1 MRCLIKG
8 AEFTI
13 KPLRVSPQNCLR
25 RLKGSEPF
33 YTVNYTEYHPMKTD
47 SMTNLLKQNN
57 AEISVVKA
65 NKILVAMELLENKE
79 RPSSKYEGKIKK
91 YKALTS
97 KGLVYGINKE
107 NPSSPGQTTP
117 HYYVEKFDELF
128 SLIQKEVSESNCF

>member
-1 MRCLIKG
+1 
-8 AEFTI
+8 
-13 KPLRVSPQNCLR
+13 
-25 RLKGSEPF
+25 
-33 YTVNYTEYHPMKTD
+33 MKTD

-65 NKILVAMELLENKE
+65 NKILVAIELLENKE

-91 YKALTS
+91 YKALTP

-117 HYYVEKFDELF
+117 HYYVEKFSELF
-128 SLIQKEVSESNCF
+128 SLIQKEML